1 MSSSFLSSMVNGLGR
16 KTGFTASSR
25 LTETLGKKLINPKS
39 KLRKKM
45 DRFELTGDFNN
56 SVKKIRTLIEVFY
69 EEYRVSELPLIQVE
83 TYYSLD
89 IKTIDNKIEFLG
101 NYVSNE
107 DETET
112 YKGLI
117 SLWNNVKNL

>member
-1 MSSSFLSSMVNGLGR
+1 MVNGLGR